1 MPRDI
6 AGGAVYSSRPLN
18 PNEGR
23 SGLSET
29 DRTPAL
35 DPETARTLLDRARE
49 ARRNAYAPY
58 SEFPVGAAL
67 LARDGRVFTGVN
79 VENVSYGLGNCAE
92 RVAIGKAVSEGAQ
105 EFTAIAVVGP
115 EDDVSCSP
123 CGACRQVMHEFAPE
137 MVLVTPDGAGWRAD
151 RIMDLLPGAFVP
163 ARLAGHGR
171 TV

>member
-1 MPRDI
+1 M
-6 AGGAVYSSRPLN
+6 
-18 PNEGR
+18 
-23 SGLSET
+23 
-29 DRTPAL
+29 PAL
-35 DPETARTLLDRARE
+35 DPETARSLLDRARQ

-58 SEFPVGAAL
+58 SNFHVGAAL
-67 LARDGRVFTGVN
+67 MAQDGRVFTGVN

-92 RVAIGKAVSEGAQ
+92 RVAIGKAVSEGAT

-123 CGACRQVMHEFAPE
+123 CGACRQVMHEFSPE
-137 MVLVTPDGAGWRAD
+137 MVLITPDGATGYRAE
-151 RIMDLLPGAFVP
+151 RVVDLLPGAFVP

>member
-1 MPRDI
+1 M
-6 AGGAVYSSRPLN
+6 
-18 PNEGR
+18 
-23 SGLSET
+23 SET
-29 DRTPAL
+29 DRTPEL
-35 DPETARTLLDRARE
+35 DPETARSLLDRARE

-58 SEFPVGAAL
+58 SEFHVGAAL
-67 LARDGRVFTGVN
+67 LAQDGRVFTGVN

-92 RVAIGKAVSEGAQ
+92 RVAVGRAVSEGAR

-137 MVLVTPDGAGWRAD
+137 MVLVTPDPSGFRAE
-151 RIMDLLPGAFVP
+151 RVADLLPGAFVP

>member
-1 MPRDI
+1 
-6 AGGAVYSSRPLN
+6 
-18 PNEGR
+18 
-23 SGLSET
+23 LSDSE
-29 DRTPAL
+29 RTSEL
-35 DPETARTLLDRARE
+35 DPEIARSLLDRARD
-49 ARRNAYAPY
+49 ARKHAYAPY
-58 SEFPVGAAL
+58 SEFHVGAAL
-67 LARDGRVFTGVN
+67 LAVDGRVFTGVN

-115 EDDVSCSP
+115 EDDVACSP

-137 MVLVTPDGAGWRAD
+137 MVLVTPDGSGWRAH
-151 RIMDLLPGAFVP
+151 RIADLLPGAFVP

>member
-1 MPRDI
+1 
-6 AGGAVYSSRPLN
+6 
-18 PNEGR
+18 
-23 SGLSET
+23 LSDT
-29 DRTPAL
+29 GPSPAL
-35 DPETARTLLDRARE
+35 DPETARALLGRARE

-58 SEFPVGAAL
+58 SHFPVGAAL

-92 RVAIGKAVSEGAQ
+92 RVAIGKAVSEGAT

-115 EDDVSCSP
+115 EDDVYCSP
-123 CGACRQVMHEFAPE
+123 CGACRQVMHEFSPD
-137 MVLVTPDGAGWRAD
+137 MMLVTPDPAGWRAE
-151 RIMDLLPGAFVP
+151 RVADLLPGAFVP

>member
-1 MPRDI
+1 M
-6 AGGAVYSSRPLN
+6 
-18 PNEGR
+18 
-23 SGLSET
+23 SEN
-29 DRTPAL
+29 DRTPVL
-35 DPETARTLLDRARE
+35 DPGTARTLLDLARD

-67 LARDGRVFTGVN
+67 LARDGRVFIGVN

-92 RVAIGKAVSEGAQ
+92 RVAVGRAVAEGAR

-115 EDDVSCSP
+115 EDDVACSP

-151 RIMDLLPGAFVP
+151 RITDLLPGAFVP